1 MVFQAPSKPITF
13 DKFIAFAMLPE
24 NAERNFE
31 FVDGGIIEK
40 MPGLTENSGIAS
52 NIGIETAL
60 YCRQHNLPYFVTG
73 EAGAYRIGD
82 NTLVPDFAFK
92 TTPLSNQYPDPI
104 PPLWAVEVI
113 SPNDKV
119 KDIRKKRQRYLEAG
133 TLLWEVYPDER
144 LIDVYIPNQPVT
156 SYGIDAVIEVSV
168 IAGLKIE
175 VSKLF
180 R

>member
-13 DKFIAFAMLPE
+13 DEFIAFAMLPE
-24 NAERNFE
+24 NTERNFE
-31 FVDGGIIEK
+31 FVDGEIIEK

-52 NIGIETAL
+52 NIGIETAIH
-60 YCRQHNLPYFVTG
+60 CRQHNLPYFVTG

-92 TTPLSNQYPDPI
+92 TTPLSTQYPDPI

-119 KDIRKKRQRYLEAG
+119 KDIRKKRQRYLDAG
-133 TLLWEVYPDER
+133 ILLWEIYPDEQ
-144 LIDVYIPNQPVT
+144 LIDVYTPKQPMT
-156 SYGIDAVIEVSV
+156 SYGINEVIEVSV
-168 IAGLKIE
+168 IEGLKIE